1 MNRFTYLLARCV
13 WAFLSLLPLRLVI
26 ALGRGAGAVGWWLS
40 GHYRRLVRRNLNTA
54 FGGEL
59 SVEQREAIGREHFA
73 AMAGNIV
80 AGACLSRVPAAGLQ
94 KLVEVEGFEHFLA
107 ALAGGKGV
115 VALLGHLGNWELL
128 ARLTPQMFPCES
140 GSVYQAL
147 SNEHFDAWVRR
158 QREAEGLRLF
168 ERKEGFHSAMEL
180 LRRGGVVGVLADQ
193 HAGDS
198 GLWCPL
204 FQRLAS
210 TSPLVAT
217 MALRTGAAV
226 VGIALYTVP
235 KGRWRLVFRPAVPL
249 PKETA
254 AATARLNLE
263 LEAMIRFQPSD
274 WLWSHNRWKTPHP
287 RFLSIGGKR
296 GLLTGGDLRPFRLV
310 VRSVN
315 WLGDAVMTLPAI
327 RAMKRT
333 RPDLQI
339 TVACQEKLAGFWK
352 AVPEVDG
359 VLALPLGVGIREA
372 ASLLRAGRFDAAVVL
387 PNSLRT
393 GLEAWLAGIPRRVG
407 YRGHFRSA
415 LFNQL
420 LERSVRA
427 GDPSTARHQVYDY
440 LELAESMGAPKL
452 EPEEWVANRSNGGVL
467 SGSGA
472 RRVAVCPG
480 AEFGSAKRWF
490 PERFA
495 EVIERVSGTCA
506 VEWVLVG
513 VSKDAPAGEA
523 IEAAL
528 PRGKGIV
535 LENWIGRTKL
545 EELLDCLRGCD
556 ALLTNDTGTM
566 HLAAML
572 GVRVVAV
579 FGSTEPRLTGPIGV
593 GHAVLQHRVPCGPCF
608 QRECHLDL
616 ECMRGVQAPEVAQ
629 ALEALLQEDRSPQE
643 LAR

>member
-1 MNRFTYLLARCV
+1 
-13 WAFLSLLPLRLVI
+13 
-26 ALGRGAGAVGWWLS
+26 
-40 GHYRRLVRRNLNTA
+40 TA

-59 SVEQREAIGREHFA
+59 SRAQMEAVGREHFA
-73 AMAGNIV
+73 AMVGNV
-80 AGACLSRVPAAGLQ
+80 LAGACLSRVPAAELR
-94 KLVEVEGFEHFLA
+94 KLVEVEGFEHFSEA
-107 ALAGGKGV
+107 VAGGKGV

-147 SNEHFDAWVRR
+147 SNEHVDAWVRR

-168 ERKEGFHSAMEL
+168 ERKEGFHSAMDL

-226 VGIALYTVP
+226 VGIALYTAP
-235 KGRWRLVFRPAVPL
+235 RGRWRLVFRPAVLL
-249 PKETA
+249 PKDTS

-296 GLLTGGDLRPFRLV
+296 GLFSGGNLRPFRLL

-315 WLGDAVMTLPAI
+315 WLGDAVMTLPAV

-339 TVACQEKLAGFWK
+339 TVACQEKLAGFWR
-352 AVPEVDG
+352 AVPEVDH
-359 VLALPLGVGIREA
+359 VLALPSGVGIRRA
-372 ASLLRAGRFDAAVVL
+372 AALMSAERFDAAVVL

-393 GLEAWLAGIPRRVG
+393 GLEVWLAGIPRRVG
-407 YRGHFRSA
+407 YRGHFRAA

-420 LERSVRA
+420 LEKKGRA
-427 GDPSTARHQVYDY
+427 GDSSAPRHQVYDY
-440 LELAESMGAPKL
+440 LELAESMGAPRL
-452 EPEEWVANRSNGGVL
+452 EPEEWVTFRPP
-467 SGSGA
+467 GSGWNA
-472 RRVAVCPG
+472 SGVRRVAVCPG

-495 EVIERVSGTCA
+495 EVIERVSGSHA

-513 VSKDAPAGEA
+513 VSKDAPAGAA

-528 PRGKGIV
+528 PLGKGIV
-535 LENWIGRTKL
+535 LENKIGRTRL
-545 EELLDCLRGCD
+545 DELLECLRGCEV
-556 ALLTNDTGTM
+556 LLTNDTGTM

-572 GVRVVAV
+572 GVRVVAI
-579 FGSTEPRLTGPIGV
+579 FGSTEPRLTGPLGL
-593 GHAVLQHRVPCGPCF
+593 GHTVLQHRVPCGPCF
-608 QRECHLDL
+608 QRECHLDMA
-616 ECMRGVQAPEVAQ
+616 CMKGVGASEVAQ
-629 ALEALLQEDRSPQE
+629 ALEVALLQDPRPQE
-643 LAR
+643 VAR